1 MKVAIIGINGRVG
14 SELAKLAS
22 EDLTSQ
28 EEADVL
34 IDFSHP
40 SKTEELLAFAV
51 RNKKPLVMG
60 TTGHD
65 SLDPIRDAG
74 EKIPLL
80 YASNFSL
87 GILMMRQMASF
98 LSNFL
103 GERATYDLIE
113 EHHESKI
120 DAPSGTALSIQEAL
134 MEKTPIHS
142 IRTRGSYGEHM
153 LRIGMEGEQLII
165 THRALG
171 RSLYAKIALE
181 AARILIDKTPKLYS
195 LEELFYADILRPVRH

>member
-1 MKVAIIGINGRVG
+1 MKVAVIGINGRVG
-14 SELAKLAS
+14 SGLAKLAG
-22 EDLTSQ
+22 EDLTSR

-40 SKTEELLAFAV
+40 NKTEELLAFAV

-60 TTGHD
+60 TTGHE
-65 SLDPIRDAG
+65 SLDPIREAAK
-74 EKIPLL
+74 EIPLL

-98 LSNFL
+98 LSKFL
-103 GERATYDLIE
+103 GARATYDLIE

-120 DAPSGTALSIQEAL
+120 DAPSGTALSIQESL
-134 MEKTPIHS
+134 LEKAPIHS
-142 IRTRGSYGEHM
+142 IRARGSSGEHT

-165 THRALG
+165 THRALS
-171 RSLYAKIALE
+171 RSLYARMALE
-181 AARILIDKTPKLYS
+181 AARTLINKPPKLYS
-195 LEELFYADILRPVRH
+195 LEELFYADILRSVCH